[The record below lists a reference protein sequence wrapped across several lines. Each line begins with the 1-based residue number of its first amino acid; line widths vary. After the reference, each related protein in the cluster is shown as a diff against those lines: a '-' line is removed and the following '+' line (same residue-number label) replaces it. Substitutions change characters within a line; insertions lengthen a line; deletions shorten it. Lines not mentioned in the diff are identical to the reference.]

1 MALIT
6 CKDVCLAYDSVSV
19 AENIN
24 FAVNRGE
31 YICVVGENGSGK
43 TTLMRAL
50 LGLHK
55 TYSGEI
61 TLGDGLKQNQI
72 GYLPQQTAAQR
83 DFPASVKEVVLSG
96 CVSGLGLRPFYS
108 KQQRQAAEKAI
119 KRLELESVAH
129 RSYSRLSGGQQ
140 QRVLLARALCATGK
154 LLLLDEPAANL
165 DNHIAGRLYEL
176 INDLNKQDDIAVI
189 MISHDVEAAVKYAD
203 KILHIG
209 AAPVFYDKADYLQS
223 DDYKRLSAEGRGNR

>member
-6 CKDVCLAYDSVSV
+6 CKKVTLAYDSVSV
-19 AENIN
+19 AEDIS
-24 FAVNRGE
+24 FTVNKGE

-55 TYSGEI
+55 TKSGNI
-61 TLGDGLKQNQI
+61 ILGDGLKRNQI
-72 GYLPQQTAAQR
+72 GYLPQQTPSQR

-96 CVSGLGLRPFYS
+96 FVGGMGMRPFYN
-108 KQQRQAAEKAI
+108 KAERDRAEKVI
-119 KRLELESVAH
+119 ERLELSEVQN
-129 RSYSRLSGGQQ
+129 RSYSELSGGQQ

-154 LLLLDEPAANL
+154 LLLLDEPAASL
-165 DNHIAGRLYEL
+165 DNHIALKLYD
-176 INDLNKQDDIAVI
+176 IIHRLNKEDGIAVI
-189 MISHDVEAAVKYAD
+189 MISHDVQSAVKYAD

-209 AAPVFYDKADYLQS
+209 AKPTFYGKADYLES
-223 DDYKRLSAEGRGNR
+223 DDYKRLSAEKGGN